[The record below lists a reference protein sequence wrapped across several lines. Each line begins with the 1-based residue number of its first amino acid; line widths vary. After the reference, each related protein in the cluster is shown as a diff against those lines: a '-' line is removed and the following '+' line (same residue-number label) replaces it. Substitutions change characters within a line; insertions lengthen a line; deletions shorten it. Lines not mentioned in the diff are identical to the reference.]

1 MSPLGGAVPLWTHL
15 FYPCYSCHCWWGQGH
30 WSTERAHS
38 CEDKHTN
45 HNTAPTPNY
54 EWWHELW
61 SGHLYLLVLPSP
73 LFFSYISTFSLT
85 SSPNSHHVWPVFHVL
100 ALSLGDTAG
109 KVSFRQPETG
119 NRAFMGESKSCTV
132 LCCEFPF
139 VPLRLD
145 RENSSPLPQ
154 GREKRERR
162 GETAGMKRDT
172 GSSPVSIL

>member
-1 MSPLGGAVPLWTHL
+1 MQ
-15 FYPCYSCHCWWGQGH
+15 CHYELTCSIHVILVTVGEAKGTDPP
-30 WSTERAHS
+30 SALIPV
-38 CEDKHTN
+38 KTN
-45 HNTAPTPNY
+45 TPITTRHPPQIMNDDMNY
-54 EWWHELW
+54 D